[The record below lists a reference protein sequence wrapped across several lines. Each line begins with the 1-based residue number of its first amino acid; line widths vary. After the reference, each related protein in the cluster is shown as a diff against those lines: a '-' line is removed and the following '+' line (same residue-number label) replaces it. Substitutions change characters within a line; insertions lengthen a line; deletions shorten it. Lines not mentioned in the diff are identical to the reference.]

1 MYFLV
6 AAKAGTLGESHLT
19 DVALVRPV
27 LQQQS
32 PHMLIYKPIM
42 ANGYGKK
49 SLISYQVSTGF
60 FFTTFTNLS
69 TPSPYVKH
77 SHTTDV
83 SSQTQIRI
91 HSNEPLEAL
100 SSKYKSKKYPK
111 TIHFSI
117 FFF

>member
-6 AAKAGTLGESHLT
+6 AAEAGALGESHLT

-60 FFTTFTNLS
+60 TTFTTLILQ
-69 TPSPYVKH
+69 
-77 SHTTDV
+77 HTFT
-83 SSQTQIRI
+83 
-91 HSNEPLEAL
+91 SNEPSKAL
-100 SSKYKSKKYPK
+100 SSKYK
-111 TIHFSI
+111 TIKNTQKLFT
-117 FFF
+117 F